1 MSELSAQLERIIDS
15 LQQQFSRSRV
25 VWWEDPQGEFSE
37 ILDAMPLQGI
47 QILRR
52 SATPALAIKRQVEV
66 LDPAGLFLIYE
77 DRIPPDPEQ
86 DWLLDIRL
94 YAAPFAADRT
104 SMLLQEL
111 GLRQHSLREHLKVRS
126 AFFASKERVARIHR
140 LLSPDDDEAA
150 LDLKILAVL
159 VKVEQA
165 ELFAVLTAIFATL
178 AEAEDLENNPLWESI
193 AKFDMQPVF
202 WQLMQIAFGY
212 QHSEPALR
220 HFLVR
225 LFATDMGHALHAQA
239 PANLKALQLNPA
251 RAANVAVFLSQWRDS
266 TLRQHSYD
274 RLSKRIAADLRSAE
288 LLAQVP
294 LEALMAISTFVDVER
309 LIAERLRDAV
319 LNNTSEAVGQQLRD
333 MASRRMNGYW
343 ANPRW
348 PDNDDAN
355 RSIWCGYYRSLIAAS
370 ELFELKLRYGE
381 GFSFASA
388 EACYNAYTNELYR
401 FDQLYR
407 GYHEAADAVYARSPD
422 ALSSLTTRVEQDYL
436 NGFLQPLAQKWGSFL
451 DAGLL
456 QQWQLPEVP
465 NQQNFYAEHVERY
478 LRGGEDRRVF
488 VVISDALRYEVAQEL
503 NESLNGKYRFSS
515 ELSSQLGVL
524 PSYTKLG
531 MASLLPHKVLS
542 YTDTGLV
549 QVDGLSSDGLE
560 SRNKILTG
568 VNGLALR
575 AEDFLNMNK
584 TDGRELIKPY
594 RVIYIYHN
602 KIDAVGDSSS
612 TESST
617 FSACRDAIG
626 DLESI
631 VSRIINNLNGHRVLV
646 TADHGFLFQDS
657 ALEALD
663 KSKLLAKPA
672 GSIVSKKR
680 YLIGRNLG
688 SSDQVHA
695 GFIRDTA
702 GIGDDMMFWS
712 PKGVNRFHFVGGA
725 RFIHGGAS
733 LQEVAVPVLKVQQI
747 RGQKAKETAVRK
759 AQVTVLGNN
768 FTITTNRYV
777 FNLLQT
783 EPVSERVRPA
793 VLRVGLFDEA
803 GEAVSVVEQV
813 SMDSDSPNLDQRQR
827 KVILTLLNRPF
838 SSSERYFFKLL
849 DAETDVE
856 QFRIDVRINLAI
868 SNDFD
873 F

>member
-37 ILDAMPLQGI
+37 ILEALPLQDV

-52 SATPALAIKRQVEV
+52 SATPALALKRHVEV
-66 LDPAGLFLIYE
+66 LDPVGLFLIYE
-77 DRIPPDPEQ
+77 DRIRPDPDQ

-159 VKVEQA
+159 VKVEQT
-165 ELFAVLTAIFATL
+165 ELFAVLTAIFSTL
-178 AEAEDLENNPLWESI
+178 AEAEDLENNQLWESI
-193 AKFDMQPVF
+193 TKFDMQPVF
-202 WQLMQIAFGY
+202 WQLMQKAFGY
-212 QHSEPALR
+212 QHSEPTLR

-274 RLSKRIAADLRSAE
+274 RLSKRIAADLRSSE
-288 LLAQVP
+288 LLVQVT
-294 LEALMAISTFVDVER
+294 LEALMAVSTFVDVER

-333 MASRRMNGYW
+333 MASRRMDGYW

-355 RSIWCGYYRSLIAAS
+355 RSIWCGYYRALISAS
-370 ELFELKLRYGE
+370 ELFELRLRYAT

-388 EACYNAYTNELYR
+388 EACYSAYTSELYR

-407 GYHEAADAVYARSPD
+407 AYHEAADSVYARSPD
-422 ALSSLTTRVEQDYL
+422 ALSPLTTRVEQDYL

-456 QQWQLPEVP
+456 QQWQLAEIP
-465 NQQNFYAEHVERY
+465 NQQNFYAEYVERY
-478 LRGGEDRRVF
+478 LKGGEDRRVF

-560 SRNKILTG
+560 SRSKILAG

-594 RVIYIYHN
+594 RAIYIYHN

-702 GIGDDMMFWS
+702 GVSDDMMFWS

-733 LQEVAVPVLKVQQI
+733 LQEVAVPVLKVQQV
-747 RGQKAKETAVRK
+747 RGQKARETAVRK
-759 AQVTVLGNN
+759 ALVTVLGNN

-783 EPVSERVRPA
+783 EPVSERVHPA

-813 SMDSDSPNLDQRQR
+813 SMDSDSQNLDQRQR
-827 KVILTLLNRPF
+827 KVTLTLLNRPF

-849 DAETDVE
+849 DTETDVE

>member
-1 MSELSAQLERIIDS
+1 MSEQSAQLEKIGEGL
-15 LQQQFSRSRV
+15 LQLFGACRV
-25 VWWEDPQGEFSE
+25 VWWEDVQGEFSE
-37 ILDAMPLQGI
+37 LLESLCLDDVQL
-47 QILRR
+47 LRR
-52 SATPALAIKRQVEV
+52 SSVPALALKQRVEV
-66 LDPAGLFLIYE
+66 EQPTGRFLIYE
-77 DRIPPDPEQ
+77 EGHPPAPES

-111 GLRQHSLREHLKVRS
+111 GLRQQSLREHLKARS
-126 AFFASKERVARIHR
+126 AFFASKERVAKIQR
-140 LLSPDDDEAA
+140 LLNPEDDEAA

-159 VKVEQA
+159 AKVEQA
-165 ELFAVLTAIFATL
+165 ELFAVFTAIFASL
-178 AEAEDLENNPLWESI
+178 AEAESLEENVLWDSI
-193 AKFDMQPVF
+193 CKFEMQAVF
-202 WQLMQIAFGY
+202 WHFMLQAFGY
-212 QHSEPALR
+212 QHTEPSLR
-220 HFLVR
+220 HFFIR
-225 LFATDMGHALHAQA
+225 LFATDIGHALNAQA
-239 PANLKALQLNPA
+239 PSTLKDLQLNPA

-266 TLRQHSYD
+266 TLRQRSYD
-274 RLSKRIAADLRSAE
+274 RLSKRIAVDLRPGD
-288 LLAQVP
+288 LLAEVP
-294 LEALMAISTFVDVER
+294 LDALMQLSTFVDVER
-309 LIAERLRDAV
+309 QIAERLRDAV

-333 MASRRMNGYW
+333 MASRRMDGYW

-355 RSIWCGYYRSLIAAS
+355 RSVWHAYYRSLIAAS
-370 ELFELKLRYGE
+370 ELFELKLRYSM

-388 EACYNAYTNELYR
+388 DACYSAYTSELYR

-407 GYHEAADAVYARSPD
+407 IYHEAADAVYARSPD
-422 ALSSLTTRVEQDYL
+422 ALSPLTSRVEQDYL

-451 DAGLL
+451 DGGLL
-456 QQWQLPEVP
+456 QEWRLAEVP
-465 NQQNFYAEHVERY
+465 NQQNFYSEQVDRY
-478 LRGGEDRRVF
+478 LKGGEDRRVF

-503 NESLNGKYRFSS
+503 SESLNGKYRFSA
-515 ELSSQLGVL
+515 ELGSQLGVL

-531 MASLLPHKVLS
+531 MASLLPHKTLN
-542 YTDTGLV
+542 YTDAGLV
-549 QVDGLSSDGLE
+549 QVDGVSSDGLE
-560 SRNKILTG
+560 ARNKILAG

-584 TDGRELIKPY
+584 IDGRELIKPY
-594 RVIYIYHN
+594 RVVYIYHN
-602 KIDAVGDSSS
+602 KIDAVGDSAS

-617 FSACRDAIG
+617 FSACRDAIQE
-626 DLESI
+626 LESV

-663 KSKLLAKPA
+663 KSKLVGKPA
-672 GSIVSKKR
+672 GSVVSKKR

-688 SSDQVHA
+688 GSDQVHA
-695 GFIRDTA
+695 GYIRDTA
-702 GIGDDMMFWS
+702 GISDDMMFWS
-712 PKGVNRFHFVGGA
+712 PRGVNRFHFVGGA
-725 RFIHGGAS
+725 RFIHGGGT
-733 LQEVAVPVLKVQQI
+733 LQEVAVPVLKVQQV
-747 RGQKAKETAVRK
+747 RGQKVKDTAVRK

-783 EPVSERVRPA
+783 EAVSERVQPA
-793 VLRVGLFDEA
+793 VLRVGLFDAA

-813 SMDSDSPNLDQRQR
+813 SLDSDSQNLDQRQR

-838 SSSERYFFKLL
+838 SSSERYFLKLL
-849 DAETDVE
+849 DAETGVE

>member
-15 LQQQFSRSRV
+15 LQQQFSGSRV

-37 ILDAMPLQGI
+37 TLDALTLQDV

-52 SATPALAIKRQVEV
+52 SVTPALAIKQQVEV

-77 DRIPPDPEQ
+77 DSICPEPEQ

-111 GLRQHSLREHLKVRS
+111 GLRQHSLREHLKMRS
-126 AFFASKERVARIHR
+126 AFFASKERVTRIHR

-159 VKVEQA
+159 VKAEQA

-178 AEAEDLENNPLWESI
+178 AEAEDLENNQLWESI
-193 AKFDMQPVF
+193 TKFDMQPVF
-202 WQLMQIAFGY
+202 WQLMQKAFGY
-212 QHSEPALR
+212 QYSEPTLR

-225 LFATDMGHALHAQA
+225 LFATDMGHASHAQA

-274 RLSKRIAADLRSAE
+274 RLSKRIATDLRPSE
-288 LLAQVP
+288 LLAQVS
-294 LEALMAISTFVDVER
+294 LEALMGISTFVDVER

-319 LNNTSEAVGQQLRD
+319 LNNTSESVGQQLRD
-333 MASRRMNGYW
+333 MASRRMDGYW

-355 RSIWCGYYRSLIAAS
+355 RSIWCGYYRALIAAS
-370 ELFELKLRYGE
+370 ELFELRLRYAA

-388 EACYNAYTNELYR
+388 EACYSAYTSELYR

-407 GYHEAADAVYARSPD
+407 AYHEAADAVYARSPD
-422 ALSSLTTRVEQDYL
+422 ALSPLTTRVEQDYL
-436 NGFLQPLAQKWGSFL
+436 NGFLQPLSQKWGSFL

-456 QQWQLPEVP
+456 QQWQLPEVS
-465 NQQNFYAEHVERY
+465 NQQSFYAEHVERY
-478 LRGGEDRRVF
+478 LKGGEERRVF
-488 VVISDALRYEVAQEL
+488 VLISDALRYEVAQEL

-542 YTDTGLV
+542 YTDAGLV

-560 SRNKILTG
+560 SRNKILSG

-663 KSKLLAKPA
+663 RSKLLTKPA

-702 GIGDDMMFWS
+702 GISDDMMFWS

-733 LQEVAVPVLKVQQI
+733 LQEVAVPVLKVQQV
-747 RGQKAKETAVRK
+747 RGQKAKETAIRK
-759 AQVTVLGNN
+759 AQITVLGNN

-783 EPVSERVRPA
+783 EPVSERVHPA
-793 VLRVGLFDEA
+793 ILRVGLFDEA

-813 SMDSDSPNLDQRQR
+813 SMDSDSQNLDQRQR

-838 SSSERYFFKLL
+838 SSSERYYFKLL
-849 DAETDVE
+849 DTETGVE

>member
-1 MSELSAQLERIIDS
+1 MSELSAQLEKIVDS
-15 LQQQFSRSRV
+15 LQQQFASSRV

-37 ILDAMPLQGI
+37 LLESLSLQNV
-47 QILRR
+47 QIFRR
-52 SATPALAIKRQVEV
+52 SKVPALTIKRQIE
-66 LDPAGLFLIYE
+66 LLSPDGLFLIYE
-77 DRIPPDPEQ
+77 DGLRPEAEA

-111 GLRQHSLREHLKVRS
+111 GLRQHSLREHLKARS
-126 AFFASKERVARIHR
+126 AFFASKERVTRIKG
-140 LLSPDDDEAA
+140 LLSPEDDEAV

-159 VKVEQA
+159 AKVEQA
-165 ELFAVLTAIFATL
+165 EMFAVLTAILANL
-178 AEAEDLENNPLWESI
+178 AEADDLEDNPLWESLG
-193 AKFDMQPVF
+193 KFGMQPVF
-202 WQLMQIAFGY
+202 WGLMLQAFGY
-212 QHSEPALR
+212 QHSEPTLR

-225 LFATDMGHALHAQA
+225 LFATDMGHALHAHV
-239 PANLKALQLNPA
+239 PDNLKLLQLSPL

-266 TLRQHSYD
+266 TLRQRSYD
-274 RLSKRIAADLRSAE
+274 RLSKWIATDLRPAE

-294 LEALMAISTFVDVER
+294 IDSLMAVNTFVDVER

-319 LNNTSEAVGQQLRD
+319 LSNTSEAVGQQLRD
-333 MASRRMNGYW
+333 RASRRMDGYW

-348 PDNDDAN
+348 PDNEDAN
-355 RSIWCGYYRSLIAAS
+355 RSIWCAYYHALIAAS
-370 ELFELKLRYGE
+370 ELFELKLRYAA
-381 GFSFASA
+381 GFSFDSA
-388 EACYNAYTNELYR
+388 EACYSAYTRELYR

-407 GYHEAADAVYARSPD
+407 LYHEAADVVYARSPD
-422 ALSSLTTRVEQDYL
+422 ALAPLTSRVEQDYL

-451 DAGLL
+451 EAGQI
-456 QQWQLPEVP
+456 QQWQLPGVP
-465 NQQNFYAEHVERY
+465 NQQDFYAEHVDRY
-478 LRGGEDRRVF
+478 LKGGDDRRVF

-503 NESLNGKYRFSS
+503 NESLNGKYRFAA
-515 ELSSQLGVL
+515 ELGSQLGVL

-531 MASLLPHKVLS
+531 MASLLPHKTLS
-542 YTDTGLV
+542 YTDAGLV

-560 SRNKILTG
+560 SRNKILSG
-568 VNGLALR
+568 VQGLALR

-594 RVIYIYHN
+594 RVVYIYHN

-617 FSACRDAIG
+617 FAACRDALG
-626 DLESI
+626 ELESI
-631 VSRIINNLNGHRVLV
+631 VMRIINNLNGHRVIV

-657 ALEALD
+657 APEALD
-663 KSKLLAKPA
+663 KSKLVGKPS

-688 SSDQVHA
+688 VSDQVHA
-695 GFIRDTA
+695 GYIRDTA
-702 GIGDDMMFWS
+702 GIEDDMMFWA

-733 LQEVAVPVLKVQQI
+733 LQEVVVPVLKVQQV
-747 RGQKAKETAVRK
+747 RGQKAKDTAVRK

-768 FTITTNRYV
+768 FTITTNRYL

-783 EPVSERVRPA
+783 EAVSERVHPA
-793 VLRVGLFDEA
+793 VLRVGLFNEA

-813 SMDSDSPNLDQRQR
+813 SMDSDSQNLDQRQR
-827 KVILTLLNRPF
+827 KVALTLLNRPF
-838 SSSERYFFKLL
+838 SSSERYFLRLL

-856 QFRIDVRINLAI
+856 QFRIEVRINLAI

>member
-1 MSELSAQLERIIDS
+1 MSEQSAQIVRIIDG
-15 LQQQFSRSRV
+15 LQQQFAVSRV
-25 VWWEDPQGEFSE
+25 VWWEDPLGEFSE
-37 ILDAMPLQGI
+37 TLEALTLQNV
-47 QILRR
+47 QVLRR
-52 SATPALAIKRQVEV
+52 SQTPALAIKQQVE
-66 LDPAGLFLIYE
+66 LLNPSDLFLIYE
-77 DRIPPDPEQ
+77 DSHRPEPEQ

-111 GLRQHSLREHLKVRS
+111 GLRQHSLREHLKLRS
-126 AFFASKERVARIHR
+126 AFFASKDRVTKIQR
-140 LLSPDDDEAA
+140 LLNPDDDEAA

-159 VKVEQA
+159 AKVEQA

-178 AEAEDLENNPLWESI
+178 AEAEELENNPLWESI
-193 AKFDMQPVF
+193 CKFDMQPVF
-202 WQLMQIAFGY
+202 WQLMLQAFGY
-212 QHSEPALR
+212 QHGEPSLR

-225 LFATDMGHALHAQA
+225 LFATDIGHALHTHA
-239 PANLKALQLNPA
+239 PTNLKALQLNPA
-251 RAANVAVFLSQWRDS
+251 RAANVSVFLSQWRDS
-266 TLRQHSYD
+266 TLRQRAYD
-274 RLSKRIAADLRSAE
+274 RLSTRVAADLRPTE

-294 LEALMAISTFVDVER
+294 LEALMAVSTFVDVER
-309 LIAERLRDAV
+309 QIAERLRDAV
-319 LNNTSEAVGQQLRD
+319 LSNTSEAVGLKLRD
-333 MASRRMNGYW
+333 MASRRMDGYW

-348 PDNDDAN
+348 PDNEDAN
-355 RSIWCGYYRSLIAAS
+355 RSVWYAYYRSLIAAS
-370 ELFELKLRYGE
+370 ELFELKLRYTG

-388 EACYNAYTNELYR
+388 EACYSAYTGELYR

-407 GYHEAADAVYARSPD
+407 MYHEAADAVYARSPD
-422 ALSSLTTRVEQDYL
+422 ALSPLTSRVEQDYL
-436 NGFLQPLAQKWGSFL
+436 NGFLQPLAQKWGSFV
-451 DAGLL
+451 DGGLL
-456 QQWQLPEVP
+456 QQWQLPGLP
-465 NQQNFYAEHVERY
+465 NQQNFYAEQVDRY
-478 LRGGEDRRVF
+478 LKGGEDRRVF

-503 NESLNGKYRFSS
+503 SESLNGKYRFAA

-531 MASLLPHKVLS
+531 MASLLPHKSLS

-560 SRNKILTG
+560 ARNKILAS

-575 AEDFLNMNK
+575 AEDFLTMNK

-602 KIDAVGDSSS
+602 KIDAVGDTAS

-617 FSACRDAIG
+617 FSACRDAIEE
-626 DLESI
+626 LESI

-663 KSKLLAKPA
+663 KSKLVTKPSGA
-672 GSIVSKKR
+672 VVSKKR

-688 SSDQVHA
+688 ISDQVHA
-695 GFIRDTA
+695 GYIRDTA
-702 GIGDDMMFWS
+702 GISDDMMFWS
-712 PKGVNRFHFVGGA
+712 PRGVNRFHFVGGA
-725 RFIHGGAS
+725 RFIHGGAA
-733 LQEVAVPVLKVQQI
+733 LQEVAVPVLKVQQV
-747 RGQKAKETAVRK
+747 RGQKAKDTAVRK

-777 FNLLQT
+777 FNLLQA
-783 EPVSERVRPA
+783 EAVSERVLPA
-793 VLRVGLFDEA
+793 LLRVGLYDDA
-803 GEAVSVVEQV
+803 GEAVSAVELV
-813 SMDSDSPNLDQRQR
+813 SLDSDSQNLDQRQR

>member
-1 MSELSAQLERIIDS
+1 MSELSEQLERIIDS
-15 LQQQFSRSRV
+15 LQKQFSGSRV

-37 ILDAMPLQGI
+37 TLEALTLQNV

-66 LDPAGLFLIYE
+66 LDPVGLFLIYE
-77 DRIPPDPEQ
+77 DRIRPDPDQ

-111 GLRQHSLREHLKVRS
+111 GLRQHSLRGHLKVRS

-150 LDLKILAVL
+150 LDMKILAVL

-178 AEAEDLENNPLWESI
+178 AEAEDLENNQLWDSI
-193 AKFDMQPVF
+193 TKFDMQPVF
-202 WQLMQIAFGY
+202 WQLIQKAFGY
-212 QHSEPALR
+212 QHSEPTLR

-274 RLSKRIAADLRSAE
+274 RLSKRIATDLRPAE

-294 LEALMAISTFVDVER
+294 LEALMAVSTFVDVER

-319 LNNTSEAVGQQLRD
+319 LSNTSEAVGQQLRD
-333 MASRRMNGYW
+333 MASRRMDGYW
-343 ANPRW
+343 ASPRW

-370 ELFELKLRYGE
+370 ELFELKLRYAA

-388 EACYNAYTNELYR
+388 EACYSAYTSELYR

-407 GYHEAADAVYARSPD
+407 SYHEAADAVYARSPD
-422 ALSSLTTRVEQDYL
+422 ALSPLTTRVEQDYL

-456 QQWQLPEVP
+456 QQWQLPDVP

-478 LRGGEDRRVF
+478 LKGGEDRRVF

-542 YTDTGLV
+542 YTDAGLV

-560 SRNKILTG
+560 SRNKILAG

-602 KIDAVGDSSS
+602 KIDAVGDASS

-626 DLESI
+626 ELESI

-702 GIGDDMMFWS
+702 GISDDMMFWS

-733 LQEVAVPVLKVQQI
+733 LQEVAVPVLKVQQV

-783 EPVSERVRPA
+783 EPVSERVHPA

-813 SMDSDSPNLDQRQR
+813 SMDSDSQNLDQRQR

-849 DAETDVE
+849 DTETDVE

>member
-1 MSELSAQLERIIDS
+1 MSELSTQLERIIDS

-37 ILDAMPLQGI
+37 TLEALTLQDV

-52 SATPALAIKRQVEV
+52 SATPALAIKQQVEV
-66 LDPAGLFLIYE
+66 LDPAGLYLIYE
-77 DRIPPDPEQ
+77 DSICPEPEQ

-111 GLRQHSLREHLKVRS
+111 GLRQQSLREHLKVRS
-126 AFFASKERVARIHR
+126 AFFASKERVTRIHR
-140 LLSPDDDEAA
+140 LLSADDDEAA

-159 VKVEQA
+159 VKAEQA

-178 AEAEDLENNPLWESI
+178 AEAEDLENNQLWESI
-193 AKFDMQPVF
+193 TKFDMQPVF
-202 WQLMQIAFGY
+202 WQLMQKAFGY
-212 QHSEPALR
+212 QYSEPTLR

-274 RLSKRIAADLRSAE
+274 RLSKRIATDLRPSD
-288 LLAQVP
+288 LLAKVP
-294 LEALMAISTFVDVER
+294 LEALMAVGTFVDVER

-333 MASRRMNGYW
+333 MASKRMDGYW

-355 RSIWCGYYRSLIAAS
+355 RSIWCGYYRALIAAS
-370 ELFELKLRYGE
+370 ELFELRLRYAG

-388 EACYNAYTNELYR
+388 EACYSAYTSELYR

-407 GYHEAADAVYARSPD
+407 AYHEAADAVYARSPD
-422 ALSSLTTRVEQDYL
+422 ALSPLTTRVEQDYL
-436 NGFLQPLAQKWGSFL
+436 NGFLQPLSQKWGNFL

-456 QQWQLPEVP
+456 QQWQLPEVS
-465 NQQNFYAEHVERY
+465 NQQNFYSEHVERY
-478 LRGGEDRRVF
+478 LKGGEERRVF

-515 ELSSQLGVL
+515 ELSNQLGVL

-542 YTDTGLV
+542 YTDAGLV

-560 SRNKILTG
+560 SRNKILSG

-617 FSACRDAIG
+617 FSACREAIG

-702 GIGDDMMFWS
+702 GISDDMMFWS
-712 PKGVNRFHFVGGA
+712 PKGVSRFHFVGGA

-747 RGQKAKETAVRK
+747 RGQKAKETAIRK

-768 FTITTNRYV
+768 FSITTNRYV

-783 EPVSERVRPA
+783 EPVSERVHPA

-813 SMDSDSPNLDQRQR
+813 SMDSDSQNLDQRQR

-838 SSSERYFFKLL
+838 SSSERYYFKLL
-849 DAETDVE
+849 DTETGVE